1 MINTTD
7 VPEIGEAEAAK
18 AVDASPK
25 KETALGKRSANED
38 NSPAASTGRR
48 AKARARFVHKK
59 FGLVKRLPI

>member
-25 KETALGKRSANED
+25 KETALGKRSANEG
-38 NSPAASTGRR
+38 NSPAASTRKTRKSTG
-48 AKARARFVHKK
+48 KVCS
-59 FGLVKRLPI
+59 